1 MSACPVSSVG
11 PAPPHSPA
19 PGRLSPSLSL
29 VSSSGLRGTLSLPC
43 LQALSLNSL
52 SECRGKDK
60 SEAPAP
66 PNGVSGEW
74 PLRGRKGYPPLLPE
88 QRGGQASAALL
99 GAPPRSA
106 DARAETAFQRRAR
119 GHRHD
124 QSQSRFSLDHNR
136 LHAALFS
143 LSLSLSLRP
152 PHPPTHTLGLAS
164 RPQHPLLTS
173 APGVPGLPG
182 APGFPGSPGGP
193 WQGGGE
199 EGGENGAKLSLIG
212 CSVVCRPHWMEGRKE
227 VESQS
232 ADVLTGGPGGPF
244 GPRSPWKARGKAG
257 QWVSGGCWGP
267 SGTGTGQVVRSC
279 DQPPGATGRRT
290 ASLRSPQAS
299 RPHSQPSSTSH
310 PASG

>member
-1 MSACPVSSVG
+1 ML
-11 PAPPHSPA
+11 
-19 PGRLSPSLSL
+19 R
-29 VSSSGLRGTLSLPC
+29 SSGPLHAPQTLAQKP
-43 LQALSLNSL
+43 
-52 SECRGKDK
+52 
-60 SEAPAP
+60 
-66 PNGVSGEW
+66 
-74 PLRGRKGYPPLLPE
+74 
-88 QRGGQASAALL
+88 
-99 GAPPRSA
+99 
-106 DARAETAFQRRAR
+106 
-119 GHRHD
+119 
-124 QSQSRFSLDHNR
+124 RFSAEPEGTATIRASLALAWTTTACT
-136 LHAALFS
+136 LHSS